1 MNVNAD
7 LLIAMLA
14 FIAALGAGIIGGVF
28 FAFSNFVMKALSR
41 LQNPQGVAA
50 MQSINVVVLNRW
62 FLGVF
67 LGTALLSAIACAVA
81 VAWWDSPRAPALLA
95 GGVLYLLGCFAVT
108 IICNVPRNEALAAI
122 PPDDMRVEEAWPRY
136 VAEWNRWNHVRT
148 AASLAAAAA
157 FMLALVG

>member
-1 MNVNAD
+1 MNANAD

-50 MQSINVVVLNRW
+50 MHSINVVVLNSG

-67 LGTALLSAIACAVA
+67 LGTALLSAIACAAA
-81 VAWWDSPRAPALLA
+81 VLWWDSPRAPALLA

-108 IICNVPRNEALAAI
+108 IFCNVPRNEALAAI
-122 PPDDMRVEEAWPRY
+122 SPDDMRVEEAWPRY
-136 VAEWNRWNHVRT
+136 AAEWNRWNHVRT
-148 AASLAAAAA
+148 AASLAAGAA